1 LDRSAKGTF
10 VAPASQAGTGQEQT
24 DASRFQRVR
33 ERAEGEHLLARPGNT
48 TKL

>member
-1 LDRSAKGTF
+1 VAALDGGF
-10 VAPASQAGTGQEQT
+10 VVQGRIGGLGQEQT